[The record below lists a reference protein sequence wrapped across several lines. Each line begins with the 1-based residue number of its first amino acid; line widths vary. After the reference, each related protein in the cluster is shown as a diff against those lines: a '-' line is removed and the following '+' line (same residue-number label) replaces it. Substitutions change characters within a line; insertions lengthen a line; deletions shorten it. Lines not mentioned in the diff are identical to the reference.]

1 MFAHITTPTPIS
13 PTLKAVQ
20 EIISV
25 TTGGSYEPT
34 DIQPTSDFEEN
45 LHIDMETDFPKI
57 VKRVNQ
63 VFMTQFS
70 AQELMEEVETVA
82 DLVDIIDVETELG

>member
-1 MFAHITTPTPIS
+1 MAVSPPLNPS

-20 EIISV
+20 EIISEA
-25 TTGGSYEPT
+25 TGGSYEPV

-63 VFMTQFS
+63 RFMTQFS
-70 AQELMEEVETVA
+70 AHELMEEVDTVE